1 MMKSIDAEQV
11 HRICEF
17 SRLID
22 RLAQLH
28 QQPTD
33 EMRDLLLTQPAA
45 AASPEMNNSFFI
57 RAAWQ
62 HDRVMGAKIISI
74 IPANSATNLPVIQAV
89 YVLLDGQ
96 NGLPLA
102 AIDGTVMTY
111 YKTAADSALGARYLA
126 RQAVA
131 TMLMV
136 GAGAMAPYLIKAHRA
151 VRPSI
156 SRILLWNRTTR
167 GAVDLAERLNNGEIE
182 VEAVENLANAVK
194 QADLICC
201 ATRTTAPLIK
211 GQWLRAGTHV
221 DLVGAFTPDMRE
233 VDDQA
238 IRRSRLFVNSRLTT
252 IGEIGELMI
261 PIKNGVINAD
271 DVLADHYDLCQN
283 KHPGRTSDQEIT
295 VFKNGGGG
303 HIDLMTARF
312 IYEHS

>member
-1 MMKSIDAEQV
+1 MKSIDAEQV

-22 RLAQLH
+22 GLSQLH
-28 QQPTD
+28 QQPTE
-33 EMRDLLLTQPAA
+33 EMRDLLLTQPTAA
-45 AASPEMNNSFFI
+45 ESDNSFFI

-62 HDRVMGAKIISI
+62 HDRAMGAKIISI
-74 IPANSATNLPVIQAV
+74 IPANSANDLPAIQAV
-89 YVLLDGQ
+89 YVLLDGK

-126 RQAVA
+126 RQEVE

-136 GAGAMAPYLIKAHRA
+136 GAGDMAPYLIDAHQA

-156 SRILLWNRTTR
+156 RKILLWNRTTR
-167 GAVDLAERLNNGEIE
+167 GAFELAGRLKTGKIQVE
-182 VEAVENLANAVK
+182 VIENLAAAVK

-201 ATRTTAPLIK
+201 ATRTTEPLIK

-233 VDDQA
+233 ADDQT

-261 PIKNGVINAD
+261 PIKNGVISEA
-271 DVLADHYDLCQN
+271 DVLADHYDLCRN

-303 HIDLMTARF
+303 HVDLMTARF
-312 IYEHS
+312 IYEQS

>member
-1 MMKSIDAEQV
+1 MKSINAEQV

-17 SRLID
+17 SKLID
-22 RLAQLH
+22 GLAKLH
-28 QQPTD
+28 QQPAD
-33 EMRDLLLTQPAA
+33 ETRDLLLTQPTAA
-45 AASPEMNNSFFI
+45 ESPEMNNSFFI

-62 HDRVMGAKIISI
+62 HDHAMGAKIISI
-74 IPANSATNLPVIQAV
+74 IPANSANNLPVIQAV

-126 RQAVA
+126 RHEVE

-136 GAGAMAPYLIKAHRA
+136 GAGDMAPYLIDAHQA

-156 SRILLWNRTTR
+156 RKILLWNRTIR
-167 GAVDLAERLNNGEIE
+167 GAFELAGRIKTDKIQVE
-182 VEAVENLANAVK
+182 VSENLSTAVR

-201 ATRTTAPLIK
+201 ATRTTEPLIK

-233 VDDQA
+233 ADDQT

-252 IGEIGELMI
+252 ISDIGELMI
-261 PIKNGVINAD
+261 PIKNGVISEA

-303 HIDLMTARF
+303 HMDLMAARF
-312 IYEHS
+312 IYEQS